1 MSPVAQRTAHQA
13 GCANCIEHE
22 VECVFPDVNL
32 IKAAKAEELPTGYLD
47 AVEHRYSLLERMFSD
62 IRPDI
67 DLSRYLGPPLVRDQF
82 RLPDYLRGITERA
95 RWVPKPR
102 NVGRREADPSAGSS
116 STAHPTS
123 IGTFSED
130 SFRPSFNSHHGIS
143 LPAATDL
150 GCEGEQAQEYD
161 TGRDSMEFPE
171 GYRYH
176 GPDCQSKDG
185 VVVA

>member
-1 MSPVAQRTAHQA
+1 MQRMSPVAQRTAHQA

-32 IKAAKAEELPTGYLD
+32 TKAAKAEELPTGYLD

-95 RWVPKPR
+95 RWVPEPR
-102 NVGRREADPSAGSS
+102 NECGCKVNPSAG

-123 IGTFSED
+123 IGASSED
-130 SFRPSFNSHHGIS
+130 SFRPSFNSHDRIP
-143 LPAATDL
+143 LPANH
-150 GCEGEQAQEYD
+150 GCKGEQAQEYV

-176 GPDCQSKDG
+176 GPDCQSKAR